1 MEESFHFSSS
11 TVLDYLELV
20 SHSLLRR
27 KRRRELNSRNIK
39 KQGMMIEEGR
49 LKEVMVKV
57 VIMEKMPEKKTG

>member
-1 MEESFHFSSS
+1 M
-11 TVLDYLELV
+11 
-20 SHSLLRR
+20 LRR